1 MPETQLALDLTEEI
15 IQLWARV
22 AATTQAVFSDAIQI
36 GEKLNQADDTPGFDF
51 AALPFDD
58 AQAKRFRNVYARRD
72 ELNEQLMLEILS
84 LPAPRDKSG
93 GFAGP
98 ELKWTKWTG
107 PVTTLTQW
115 TRKRLAE
122 MPVEQWPPDQR
133 TLLRGAL
140 RPLIE
145 IYEQL

>member
-1 MPETQLALDLTEEI
+1 MHETQLAFHFAEEI
-15 IQLWARV
+15 GQLWARI
-22 AATTQAVFSDAIQI
+22 AQATQDVFATAIQI
-36 GEKLNQADDTPGFDF
+36 GEKLNQADNIPGFDF
-51 AALPFDD
+51 SALPFDD

-72 ELNEQLMLEILS
+72 ELDQQTMFEILS

-98 ELKWTKWTG
+98 ELKWTKWAG

-140 RPLIE
+140 KPLIE